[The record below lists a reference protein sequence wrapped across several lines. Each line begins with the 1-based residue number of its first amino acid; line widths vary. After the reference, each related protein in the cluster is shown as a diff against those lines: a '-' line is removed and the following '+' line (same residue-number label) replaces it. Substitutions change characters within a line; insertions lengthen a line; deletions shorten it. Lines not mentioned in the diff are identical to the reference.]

1 MTYAITG
8 IPLDSG
14 PIPVRKDIDDWY
26 REQTSQGGNRIQLTL
41 FVEALTAMQK
51 RHIDHNLSYFRLAGI
66 HSAPWAKWDGKAQP
80 SPETGRIRGY
90 CVHNHYT
97 FPTWHRV
104 YMLLFEQV
112 VYEAMIDF
120 IKTTD
125 KVPNAVK
132 AKWTAEA
139 KQWRLPYWDF
149 ARFAIH
155 QGKVLDELRLPILA
169 TIPEVRVITMIDPK
183 TGQNSLKN
191 IPNPMYCFKTAP
203 PMGELTG
210 ECKIASE
217 SMENGGSLPW
227 DKCASTTKYGL
238 LDGFHA
244 DVWVDGGQNW
254 LRSNLALNEHP
265 WYQDMKEWD
274 SVPTLQDMTFRL
286 LTCDLN
292 SWGSFSSTRFYDKES
307 QPKDWL
313 SLEAV
318 HNNIHVSCTDGRT
331 LPEEMSVGLT
341 LRRIGWEAGNSA
353 ALTRIVGNSGE
364 PATWEASS
372 WLLLTRCSGHTI
384 GKSSVR
390 LLIYARNSSLFLT
403 QAVSNIDR
411 LTAIWQKLNPGKWF
425 DDPKSQSQR
434 NNYLSPFHK
443 DTRGTLYRS
452 DDVQDCRVLH
462 YEYDITRSDPSV
474 IKQKIQELYGN
485 KTMHIYKQISQRHQ
499 GVLGDYIVT
508 VLYDRYALAGRPF
521 VINIFFGAVDGRDFY
536 GPESR
541 NFVGSVFNFSGPLDV
556 SGCGKCREQREQG
569 VMSVSQIPATLSVHW
584 YMTTYSTVPR
594 PSYVVVDSVG
604 KVSAGLS

>member
-191 IPNPMYCFKTAP
+191 IPNPMYCFKTAT

-318 HNNIHVSCTDGRT
+318 HNNIHNWVGGWQFSRPNKNSRKLWGAGH
-331 LPEEMSVGLT
+331 MGSVFM
-341 LRRIGWEAGNSA
+341 A
-353 ALTRIVGNSGE
+353 AFD
-364 PATWEASS
+364 P
-372 WLLLTRCSGHTI
+372 
-384 GKSSVR
+384 
-390 LLIYARNSSLFLT
+390 LFW
-403 QAVSNIDR
+403 AYHCNIDR

-604 KVSAGLS
+604 KSVNMNVKVALHHSNDLYFEPYRYYDGGNEYSWVADGHRAHVEF